1 MNIMDIYAD
10 DRVLIQADP
19 ATRITGTVRY
29 TIDDQDIVGVYLGHG
44 RPVEYHA
51 DQILKVIGLQ

>member
-1 MNIMDIYAD
+1 MDIYAD

-29 TIDDQDIVGVYLGHG
+29 TIDDRDIVGVYIGQG
-44 RPVEYHA
+44 RPREYRA
-51 DQILKVIGLQ
+51 DQVIKVIGQP